1 MAVADRAGFS
11 EHNDRFDRID
21 RPATVQGPVPGL
33 SRSDTFPVPACL
45 MNEMAE
51 QDVDVEGLWTR
62 YGGLVLRRCRQL
74 LRDEEEA
81 LDVTQ
86 DVFVQLLRRRS
97 HLEVRYPSS
106 LLWKMATN
114 LCLNRLRD
122 RRSAPE
128 AVEDETLVRLAHLED
143 PGPQAEARFTLR
155 RLFARHEESTRLI
168 AVLHFVD
175 GLTLEQTARE
185 VGLSVSGVRKRL
197 RGLRKTLLQ
206 MEAS

>member
-1 MAVADRAGFS
+1 
-11 EHNDRFDRID
+11 
-21 RPATVQGPVPGL
+21 
-33 SRSDTFPVPACL
+33 
-45 MNEMAE
+45 MAE
-51 QDVDVEGLWTR
+51 QDLDVEGLWTR

-81 LDVTQ
+81 LDVSQ
-86 DVFVQLLRRRS
+86 DVFVQLLKRRERMT
-97 HLEVRYPSS
+97 VQYPSS

-114 LCLNRLRD
+114 LCLNRIRD
-122 RRSAPE
+122 RKGAPE
-128 AVEDETLVRLAHLED
+128 AVEDETLVRLAALED
-143 PGPQAEARFTLR
+143 PEPGAEARFTLQ
-155 RLFARHEESTRLI
+155 RLFSRHKDSTRTI

-197 RGLRKTLLQ
+197 RGLRETLVQ

>member
-1 MAVADRAGFS
+1 MSV
-11 EHNDRFDRID
+11 
-21 RPATVQGPVPGL
+21 
-33 SRSDTFPVPACL
+33 
-45 MNEMAE
+45 MAE
-51 QDVDVEGLWTR
+51 QDLDVEGLWTR

-81 LDVTQ
+81 LDVSQ
-86 DVFVQLLRRRS
+86 DVFVQLLNRRGQ
-97 HLEVRYPSS
+97 LKIQYPSS

-122 RRSAPE
+122 RRGAPE
-128 AVEDETLVRLAHLED
+128 AVEEETLLRLARLED
-143 PGPQAEARFTLR
+143 PGPGTEARFTLQ
-155 RLFARHEESTRLI
+155 RLFARHKDSTRLI

-197 RGLRKTLLQ
+197 RGLRETLLQ